1 MLQELF
7 ALLLWQFYMISFFFT
22 VGLIAQ
28 LINMGAGAYVNRSNF
43 DFKKLF
49 GGLRWVVILYAL
61 VLGIVELFSVLQ
73 FGLAY
78 FNIVYLDVETFE
90 LLSAV
95 SVSVI
100 IVWFALSKLK
110 DALLK
115 LQDEFGYKKEETE
128 LFVRQDETAEG

>member
-1 MLQELF
+1 MLQELL
-7 ALLLWQFYMISFFFT
+7 ALLLWQFYMISFFFV

-28 LINMGAGAYVNRSNF
+28 LINMGAGAYVNRANF
-43 DFKKLF
+43 DFKKLI
-49 GGLRWVVILYAL
+49 GGLRWVLVLYAL

-95 SVSVI
+95 SVTVV
-100 IVWFALSKLK
+100 IVWFTVSKLK

-128 LFVRQDETAEG
+128 LFVRHDESAEG

>member
-110 DALLK
+110 DADRK
-115 LQDEFGYKKEETE
+115 S
-128 LFVRQDETAEG
+128 VV

>member
-7 ALLLWQFYMISFFFT
+7 QLLLWQFYMITFFFI

-28 LINMGAGAYVNRSNF
+28 LINMGAGAYVNRANF
-43 DFKKLF
+43 DFKKLL
-49 GGLRWVVILYAL
+49 GGFRWVVILYAL

-95 SVSVI
+95 SVSVV
-100 IVWFALSKLK
+100 IVWFSLSKLK

>member
-7 ALLLWQFYMISFFFT
+7 QLLLWQFYMITFFFI

-28 LINMGAGAYVNRSNF
+28 FINMGAGAYVNRANF
-43 DFKKLF
+43 DFKKLI
-49 GGLRWVVILYAL
+49 GGLRWVLVLYAL

-95 SVSVI
+95 SVTVV
-100 IVWFALSKLK
+100 IVWFTVSKLK

-115 LQDEFGYKKEETE
+115 LQDEFGYKKFETE
-128 LFVRQDETAEG
+128 TFVRQDETAEG